1 MGLVSSFKLRLNEE
15 PTQPRFIDTEPYGVI
30 LHAKKKQVVRGPTAD
45 LVNQVPFIEAVF
57 EEARATAYALMV

>member
-15 PTQPRFIDTEPYGVI
+15 QTQPRDTDTEPCGFI
-30 LHAKKKQVVRGPTAD
+30 LHARKRGRTGPTAE
-45 LVNQVPFIEAVF
+45 LVNQVPFIEAVS